1 MRVEC
6 RTLFAAVSSRRIKLS
21 SDRMAWEQIWQSSFH
36 TWHITKL
43 DFIFLEDQIS
53 HNVLI
58 SCSSIY
64 LGLINIV
71 NFWQKIFVHLSSN
84 IVSIILLIFLLH
96 ASMEQVYNQS
106 LFFMF
111 HKFESLTIN
120 WGRGTLFLWLLW
132 VHLTHKSTF
141 LRNYE
146 IKSSFIIN
154 IEQFIK
160 KNTSK
165 ETYQTNS

>member
-1 MRVEC
+1 MLVEC
-6 RTLFAAVSSRRIKLS
+6 RTLFVAVSSRRIKLS
-21 SDRMAWEQIWQSSFH
+21 TDRMAWEQIWQSSFH
-36 TWHITKL
+36 TWHIT
-43 DFIFLEDQIS
+43 LEDQIS

-64 LGLINIV
+64 LSLINIV